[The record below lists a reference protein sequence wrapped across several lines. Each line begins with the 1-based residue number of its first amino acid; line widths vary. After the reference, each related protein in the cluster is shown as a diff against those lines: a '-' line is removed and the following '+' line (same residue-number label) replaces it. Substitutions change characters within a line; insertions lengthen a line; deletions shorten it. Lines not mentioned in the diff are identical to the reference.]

1 MQLGIVDFPVFDKK
15 YETLRQAGDFIEFEQ
30 VIAQNKNWDFDKGF
44 DGPCLYLKTP
54 VDDEGDLFYIAKVRP
69 EGSSGGYTSYGFF
82 VNIYNTN
89 YGIVFETLNEA
100 LAYGENLLNDIPK
113 MEQFVGVRPTIKE
126 GTRALAEG
134 IASGR
139 VGKPLTAEQLKEILE
154 NMTDEER
161 HKVQDMLKIPRT

>member
-1 MQLGIVDFPVFDKK
+1 
-15 YETLRQAGDFIEFEQ
+15 
-30 VIAQNKNWDFDKGF
+30 
-44 DGPCLYLKTP
+44 
-54 VDDEGDLFYIAKVRP
+54 
-69 EGSSGGYTSYGFF
+69 